1 MLSFVI
7 KDCSGKCVKKGM
19 PLTVVINSDC
29 TVPAD
34 GFTVTFPLD
43 TIAFENGDFIEL
55 YKDEV
60 LVIKGQIDEVTDVCT
75 ANAAVTRISARSL
88 AALLLDNEAEPVTYV
103 NPAAGFIFE
112 RHLKRFGITEYSGG
126 EEPLF
131 ANLKINKGMTHWQV
145 FENYCSNKYGKFPR
159 ITGDGKALFEG
170 YNGDGLIVLSDK
182 RSDINYFSIKR
193 KFMRCK
199 LISDVKLKLND
210 NGLYDGCI
218 SNTNEESKG
227 IERVRLVN
235 ALTDTTSIGTA
246 DKIIAQS
253 NINSLRY
260 IVECVG
266 CYADVLG
273 KSAVIKDK
281 KLGVIEN
288 LIVDRLKYTLDSSGE
303 TTLIELRRK

>member
-1 MLSFVI
+1 
-7 KDCSGKCVKKGM
+7 
-19 PLTVVINSDC
+19 
-29 TVPAD
+29 
-34 GFTVTFPLD
+34 
-43 TIAFENGDFIEL
+43 
-55 YKDEV
+55 
-60 LVIKGQIDEVTDVCT
+60 
-75 ANAAVTRISARSL
+75 
-88 AALLLDNEAEPVTYV
+88 
-103 NPAAGFIFE
+103 
-112 RHLKRFGITEYSGG
+112 
-126 EEPLF
+126 
-131 ANLKINKGMTHWQV
+131 
-145 FENYCSNKYGKFPR
+145 
-159 ITGDGKALFEG
+159 
-170 YNGDGLIVLSDK
+170 
-182 RSDINYFSIKR
+182 
-193 KFMRCK
+193 MRCK

-210 NGLYDGCI
+210 NGLYDGSI